1 MKRTLVVAPEAEAEI
16 NQAKEWYLGQSWLAA
31 RRFREAVDL
40 ALETIEQNP
49 EQYQVVYRQ
58 TRRVLVDEFPYALFY
73 VVTERQVTVVSCF
86 HTSRDPSLW
95 R

>member
-1 MKRTLVVAPEAEAEI
+1 MKRTLVVTPEAEAEN

-31 RRFREAVDL
+31 TRFRDAVDL

-73 VVTERQVTVVSCF
+73 TATETLVIVVSCF
-86 HTSRDPSLW
+86 HTSRDPKQW

>member
-16 NQAKEWYLGQSWLAA
+16 NQAKEWYLSQSWLAA
-31 RRFREAVDL
+31 ARFREAVDL
-40 ALETIEQNP
+40 AIETIERNP

-58 TRRVLVDEFPYALFY
+58 TRRMLVDEFPYALFY
-73 VVTERQVTVVSCF
+73 TVTETLVTVVSCF
-86 HTSRDPSLW
+86 HTARDPKLW

>member
-16 NQAKEWYLGQSWLAA
+16 NQAKEWYLAQSWLAA
-31 RRFREAVDL
+31 ARFREAVDL
-40 ALETIEQNP
+40 ALETIERNP
-49 EQYQVVYRQ
+49 EQYQFVYRH

-73 VVTERQVTVVSCF
+73 TVTETLVTVVSCF
-86 HTSRDPSLW
+86 HTARDPKLW

>member
-31 RRFREAVDL
+31 ARFRDAVDL
-40 ALETIEQNP
+40 ALEMIERNP

-58 TRRVLVDEFPYALFY
+58 TRRVLVDEFPYAVFY
-73 VVTERQVTVVSCF
+73 TVTETLVTVVSCF
-86 HTSRDPSLW
+86 HTARDPKLW